1 MPATEAAVSDYERER
16 GKPIPSRVHGLTQT
30 NISNALAP
38 YHLSEYIVY
47 CELTLE
53 LDGNETTPDLSIFPF
68 TPADYLHDE
77 VRVTEPPL
85 VAVEIAS
92 PTQSTQALVDKIQGL
107 IEAGVRSCWLVQST
121 LRTLTVFG
129 EDMQPN
135 TFSEGTVT
143 DPATGIEIALKDVF
157 QSAKA

>member
-1 MPATEAAVSDYERER
+1 M
-16 GKPIPSRVHGLTQT
+16 PSRHHSLTESLLSAQLWQNSSNYHIHG
-30 NISNALAP
+30 
-38 YHLSEYIVY
+38 
-47 CELTLE
+47 ELTLDI
-53 LDGNETTPDLSIFPF
+53 DGYETTPDLSIYPE
-68 TPADYLHDE
+68 TDVDYTRDE

-129 EDMQPN
+129 EEMQLN